1 MQNNGVAHC
10 YGGSVKR
17 KLGPSGKGFQR
28 ATSGRHKG
36 IDLSQSLCREV

>member
-1 MQNNGVAHC
+1 MQNNGVAYC

-17 KLGPSGKGFQR
+17 KLRQTGKGFQR
-28 ATSGRHKG
+28 ATFGRHKG